1 MKYIMLLVK
10 LGLNIIY
17 FFLKLLPTQD
27 KILFMSRQSNKIS
40 IDFKLL
46 GSKLEKKHKV
56 VYLCKTLD
64 GKEKAT
70 FKDRIAYG
78 FNMFKQAY
86 HLATSKVCILD
97 TYIPT
102 ISLLKHKKSLV
113 IIQMWHSNGTMKK
126 FGYTSMGKKEG
137 NNKEVA
143 EYMGMHKNYTYIFA
157 SGDAY
162 KEHLAKGFN
171 FPYYNRILTFS
182 LPRIDL
188 LKDKKYEKEI
198 REKIFK
204 KYPELRK
211 KKNVTYAPTFRDDEN
226 SFKEEL
232 DKIIEKFNF
241 KKYNLI
247 LKLHPLSKLKI
258 DNKNII
264 VDKSFSTFDMLF
276 VTDKLI
282 SDYSCIIYEAGVR
295 YIPLYLH
302 IYDWDN
308 YEETRGMAI
317 SKEELPDYKSTTAD
331 ELIANLEKEYD
342 IVALNKFINKY
353 VENTEN
359 CTEKIAEFIEEIMG
373 KEDKS

>member
-10 LGLNIIY
+10 FGLNIIY

-40 IDFKLL
+40 MDFKLL
-46 GSKLEKKHKV
+46 GKQLEKKHKV

-64 GKEKAT
+64 GKDKAS
-70 FKDRIAYG
+70 FKTRINYG
-78 FNMFKQAY
+78 FYMFKQAY

-137 NNKEVA
+137 NNAKVA

-171 FPYYNRILTFS
+171 FFDYDRILTYS

-188 LKDKKYEKEI
+188 LNDKKYEKETK
-198 REKIFK
+198 EKIYK
-204 KYPELRK
+204 KYPELK
-211 KKNVTYAPTFRDDEN
+211 KKINVTYAPTFRDDEN

-232 DKIIEKFNF
+232 DKIIKKFNF

-258 DNKNII
+258 DNPNII
-264 VDKSFSTFDMLF
+264 VDKSFSTFNMLF

-295 YIPLYLH
+295 NIPIYLH
-302 IYDWDN
+302 IYDWDH

-317 SKEELPDYKSTTAD
+317 SKEELPEYKSTTAD

-342 IVALNKFINKY
+342 IVSLNKFINKY
-353 VENTEN
+353 VENTKN
-359 CTEKIAEFIEEIMG
+359 CTNKIVEFVEDIIG
-373 KEDKS
+373 KEEK